1 MLAQKKKGVRPF
13 SRFSRGGPPEP
24 PTPFDSALRR
34 RRPDLHLQDFPL
46 IDSHPTGLAQGVGAG
61 PSYREAK
68 GGSVSVAGRW
78 GRFPAF
84 RVLHKPILR
93 TLHQSTL
100 DWDGWTTQARFWLEW
115 VFLHP
120 PPPRRQPGVPGG
132 PGFGPLAWKLHPIRR
147 RIRHACDASHF
158 TLHCRSINSFTLAV
172 VHFLYPSV
180 PGPRFN

>member
-1 MLAQKKKGVRPF
+1 MSFPTKFTGKERDAESGLDYFGARYNASTMGRFMSPDPLAGHVSDPQTA
-13 SRFSRGGPPEP
+13 GGPH
-24 PTPFDSALRR
+24 LRR
-34 RRPDLHLQDFPL
+34 VTRIVRCRQRRKR
-46 IDSHPTGLAQGVGAG
+46 GCA
-61 PSYREAK
+61 PSR
-68 GGSVSVAGRW
+68 
-78 GRFPAF
+78 AF
-84 RVLHKPILR
+84 REGALPNRRHR
-93 TLHQSTL
+93 STPA
-100 DWDGWTTQARFWLEW
+100 GSTQARFWLEW

-132 PGFGPLAWKLHPIRR
+132 PGFGSLGWKLHPIRR